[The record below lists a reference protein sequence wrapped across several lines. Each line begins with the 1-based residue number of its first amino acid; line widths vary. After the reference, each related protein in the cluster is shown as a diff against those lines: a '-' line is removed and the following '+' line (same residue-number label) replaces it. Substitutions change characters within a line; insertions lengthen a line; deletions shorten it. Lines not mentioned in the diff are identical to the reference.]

1 MTDIVPIMLAM
12 FSGSGKIHITGGSVG
27 DYTKTLS
34 GRQLPEGVRLED
46 VLPAVEQITGLEEYN
61 LRDLHLLQWEEWS
74 EVVKFSPI
82 KEFRQGVIEP
92 MLKNGMAHNKWKDY
106 Q

>member
-1 MTDIVPIMLAM
+1 MTTDVPIMLAM

-34 GRQLPEGVRLED
+34 GRKLPTAVRLEE
-46 VLPAVEQITGLEEYN
+46 VLPAVEQITSLEEYN
-61 LRDLHLLQWEEWS
+61 LRDLHMLQWEDWS

-82 KEFRQGVIEP
+82 KEFREGVIEP
-92 MLKNGMAHNKWKDY
+92 MLKNGMAHNKWKEL